1 MRVLLSLSPQ
11 VGVWPMTLS
20 SRIRPLTILKRRAH
34 PEKYV
39 PKRISGLTGLTKH
52 APPSLPLKSPQ
63 VIAGAPVE
71 ASLKRRCVPLS
82 CVPPM
87 VKPASVGCSARLLHW
102 TSESDSL
109 SDRSVTPPS
118 SDFQSPPSFAT

>member
-87 VKPASVGCSARLLHW
+87 VKPASGEARVGRVQREAVELDER
-102 TSESDSL
+102 E
-109 SDRSVTPPS
+109 RFVE
-118 SDFQSPPSFAT
+118 